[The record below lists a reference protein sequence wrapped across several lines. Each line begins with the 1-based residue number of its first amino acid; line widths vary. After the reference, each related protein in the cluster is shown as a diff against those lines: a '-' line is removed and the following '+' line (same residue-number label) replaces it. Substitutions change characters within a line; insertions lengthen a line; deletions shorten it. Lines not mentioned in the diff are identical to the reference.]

1 MLRATAILFALSSTL
16 AIGLAAQGAAPP
28 SPINPAIARTGGSI
42 TLDTQTGQRIA
53 VTAIATGLVHPW
65 SVAFP
70 DARTILVTEQ
80 PGRLRVIRDGV
91 LLPESAWD
99 AMPPPN
105 TTDGLHFIALHP
117 RYAQNHLVYL
127 SYPRYGRNGVTLG
140 ISRGEFDGTSLKNVK
155 EIFVADAWET
165 GGNLAG
171 RIYFAPDGMLLATV
185 GDRDRICCNAA
196 QKRAD
201 GSDDNSLR
209 LKAQDLGTHVGK
221 TLRLRDDGTAPPDN
235 PFVNRAG
242 ARPEIYTYGHRNGY
256 GLTVN
261 PADGNVWQA
270 EIGPLGGD
278 EVNVLL
284 PGHNYGWPLVS
295 MGRNYTG
302 TLASDEPWFRTGMDN
317 PRMFWVPSIS
327 PSSLMFYDGDRF
339 KGWKGSMFVGA
350 LTTRTL
356 LRVSFNQPSQAERRE
371 PLLTTLNVRV
381 RDIALGPDGNLY
393 VATEQASG
401 GRTAD
406 GTVLRI
412 EPVP

>member
-1 MLRATAILFALSSTL
+1 MRRR
-16 AIGLAAQGAAPP
+16 G
-28 SPINPAIARTGGSI
+28 N
-42 TLDTQTGQRIA
+42 
-53 VTAIATGLVHPW
+53 
-65 SVAFP
+65 
-70 DARTILVTEQ
+70 
-80 PGRLRVIRDGV
+80 
-91 LLPESAWD
+91 
-99 AMPPPN
+99 
-105 TTDGLHFIALHP
+105 
-117 RYAQNHLVYL
+117 
-127 SYPRYGRNGVTLG
+127 LG

-185 GDRDRICCNAA
+185 GDRDRICCNAQ
-196 QKRAD
+196 QKRTD

-209 LKAQDLGTHVGK
+209 LKAQDLGSDVGK

-242 ARPEIYTYGHRNGY
+242 AKPEIYTYGHRNGY
-256 GLTVN
+256 GLMAN

-278 EVNVLL
+278 EVNILL

-302 TLASDEPWFRTGMDN
+302 TLASDEPWFRKGMDN

-327 PSSLMFYDGDRF
+327 PSSLLFYDGDRF

-350 LTTRTL
+350 LTTRML

-401 GRTAD
+401 GRAAD

-412 EPVP
+412 EPVQ

>member
-1 MLRATAILFALSSTL
+1 MLRTTAIMLALSATL
-16 AIGLAAQGAAPP
+16 AIGLAAQGGALPP
-28 SPINPAIARTGGSI
+28 PINPAIAQTGGSI
-42 TLDTQTGQRIA
+42 TLDTQTGQKIK

-70 DARTILVTEQ
+70 DSRTILVTEQ

-91 LLPESAWD
+91 LLPQPAWD
-99 AMPPPN
+99 AMPPAN
-105 TTDGLHFIALHP
+105 NTDGLHFIALHP

-127 SYPRYGRNGVTLG
+127 SYPRYGNKGTTLG

-155 EIFVADAWET
+155 EIFVADAWST

-171 RIYFAPDGMLLATV
+171 RIYFAPDGMLLATI
-185 GDRDRICCNAA
+185 GDRDRICCNAE

-209 LKAQDLGTHVGK
+209 MKAQDLGNHVGK

-242 ARPEIYTYGHRNGY
+242 AKPEIYTYGHRNGY
-256 GLTVN
+256 GLMVN

-278 EVNVLL
+278 EVNILL

-302 TLASDEPWFRTGMDN
+302 TLVSDEPWFRPGMDN

-350 LTTRTL
+350 LTTRML

-381 RDIALGPDGNLY
+381 RDIGLGPDGNLY

-401 GRTAD
+401 GRAAD

-412 EPVP
+412 EPVQ